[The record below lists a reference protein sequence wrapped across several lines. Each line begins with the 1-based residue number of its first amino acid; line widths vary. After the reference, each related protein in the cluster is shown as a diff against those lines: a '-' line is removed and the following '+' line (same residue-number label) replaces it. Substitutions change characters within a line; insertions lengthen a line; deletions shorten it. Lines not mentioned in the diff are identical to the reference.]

1 MSGVFLDRA
10 RKLDLSDAAEM
21 RDAQFSINFNK
32 TVC

>member
-21 RDAQFSINFNK
+21 RDAQFSINFQ
-32 TVC
+32 